1 MTCHGTKSIVLKL
14 VGMEKEKKIAI
25 RVEDLFFYYV
35 TPEKKPL
42 FPNLKLPFKK
52 ITFEKNVALN
62 HVSVGIESGKITA
75 LLGRNG
81 SGKTSLI
88 KLITGARLPHS
99 GKVSVFGEPPD
110 KIRHRLGLCL
120 GGTLVYHRLTAREN
134 LEYFAKLY
142 GVVDTDNRIN
152 ELCEM
157 LDLRTHLDQMVESFS
172 FGMKMKLALA
182 RSMINSPELL
192 ILDEPT
198 LGIDIEHA
206 AHIRTFIRA
215 LKCTVL
221 LTTHYME
228 EADALAD
235 DVCFIDHGN
244 ILTHGTKAMVLGR
257 YGAKNIPEAFT
268 AAITSPTQLR
278 KVS

>member
-1 MTCHGTKSIVLKL
+1 MSSGDVIKL
-14 VGMEKEKKIAI
+14 INMNKKEDTSAV
-25 RVEDLFFYYV
+25 RVEDLFFYYL

-42 FPNLKLPFKK
+42 FEGSSLPFKK
-52 ITFEKNVALN
+52 IVFEKNVALN
-62 HVSVGIESGKITA
+62 HVSLNIQSGGITA

-88 KLITGARLPHS
+88 KIITGARLPHG
-99 GKVSVFGEPPD
+99 GKISVFNESPD
-110 KIRHRLGLCL
+110 KIKHRLGLCL

-142 GVVDTDNRIN
+142 GVEDMDKRI
-152 ELCEM
+152 LSLSEM
-157 LDLRTHLDQMVESFS
+157 LDLTSHLDQMVETFS

-182 RSMINSPELL
+182 RSMIHSPDLL

-206 AHIRTFIRA
+206 NHIREFIRN

-228 EADALAD
+228 EAEMLSDYL
-235 DVCFIDHGN
+235 CFIDKGN
-244 ILTHGTKAMVLGR
+244 ILAHGTKSDVLSL
-257 YGAKNIPEAFT
+257 YGAQSVPDAFT
-268 AAITSPTQLR
+268 HALKSTTEYR
-278 KVS
+278 KAS